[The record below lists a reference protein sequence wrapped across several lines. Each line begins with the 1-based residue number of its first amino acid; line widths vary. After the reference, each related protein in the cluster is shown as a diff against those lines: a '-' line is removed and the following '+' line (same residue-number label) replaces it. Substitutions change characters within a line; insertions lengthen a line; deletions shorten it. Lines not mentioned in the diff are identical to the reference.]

1 MLEPKF
7 LRKLDNLRITAK
19 KTFHGRM
26 KGERRS
32 PKRGAS
38 VEFADYR
45 NYQIGDDFRHVDW
58 NIYARLDKLFLKLF
72 MEEENLNI
80 SILLDVSRSMN
91 FGEPSKLQYAKSVA
105 ASLGYVGLI
114 NFDIL
119 SVYAF
124 SNDITDKISSLH
136 GKGQIFQLFNFVD
149 QLEVDGHTDMERSF
163 KKYAVSVAQPGVV
176 IVVSDFLD
184 PQGYEAGLKQLRYH
198 RFETHI
204 IHILSEAEINPDIN
218 GELSLE
224 DSETGVVKEI
234 TVTDHVMAGYQQRLK
249 SFCETLKNFCLS
261 QGMIYSQVS
270 TNTPIEEFVLKSL
283 RRDGIID

>member
-1 MLEPKF
+1 MLSPKF
-7 LRKLDNLRITAK
+7 LRKLDNLRIVARK
-19 KTFHGRM
+19 MFHGRM

-72 MEEENLNI
+72 MEEENLNV
-80 SILLDVSRSMN
+80 SILLDVSGSMN
-91 FGEPSKLQYAKSVA
+91 FGEPSKLQYAKSIVD
-105 ASLGYVGLI
+105 SLGYISLI

-124 SNDITDKISSLH
+124 SNDIVSKLTSLR
-136 GKGQIFQLFNFVD
+136 GKGQVFKLFDFVD
-149 QLEVDGHTDMERSF
+149 KLEVDGHTDMERSF
-163 KKYAVSVAQPGVV
+163 KRYAMSVVQPGVAV
-176 IVVSDFLD
+176 VVSDFLD

-204 IHILSEAEINPDIN
+204 IHILSEVEINPDIN
-218 GELSLE
+218 GELSLA
-224 DSETGVVKEI
+224 DAETGVVKEI
-234 TVTDHVMAGYQQRLK
+234 TVTDRVMAGYQQRLK
-249 SFCETLKNFCLS
+249 SFCESLRNFCLS

-270 TNTPIEEFVLKSL
+270 TNTPIEEFVLKNL
-283 RRDGIID
+283 RCADVIG